1 MAETRIDIYRDIA
14 TRTGGDIYFGVVGA
28 VRTGKST
35 FIRRFMELLVVP
47 NIQNEYDRQRV
58 NDELPQSASGKTVMT
73 TQPKFVPNE
82 AATITLSD
90 DSTMFNM
97 NVRMVDCVGY
107 MIPEA
112 LGQAEGD
119 RERMVITPWFDYEI
133 PFEQAAEIG
142 TTKVIQEHSTIG
154 IVVTT
159 DGTITDIP
167 RGAYVSAEE
176 RVIAK
181 MKEQNKPFII
191 VLNSRNPYS
200 EDAEALRGSL
210 EAKYETRTVAL
221 DVMNMTVN
229 DITDLLESI
238 LFELPIR
245 QLIVNVPPFIR
256 ALGIENPLNAKIA
269 EAIRGAMPNINKM
282 RDTQC
287 LLDSIP
293 RTTTS
298 TRLP

>member
-1 MAETRIDIYRDIA
+1 
-14 TRTGGDIYFGVVGA
+14 
-28 VRTGKST
+28 
-35 FIRRFMELLVVP
+35 
-47 NIQNEYDRQRV
+47 
-58 NDELPQSASGKTVMT
+58 MT

-191 VLNSRNPYS
+191 VLNSRNP
-200 EDAEALRGSL
+200 L
-210 EAKYETRTVAL
+210 
-221 DVMNMTVN
+221 
-229 DITDLLESI
+229 
-238 LFELPIR
+238 
-245 QLIVNVPPFIR
+245 
-256 ALGIENPLNAKIA
+256 
-269 EAIRGAMPNINKM
+269 
-282 RDTQC
+282 
-287 LLDSIP
+287 
-293 RTTTS
+293 
-298 TRLP
+298 